1 MPELSLQKKAHRLR
15 IYINEKDR
23 WHGKSLDEAILE
35 ILKEKGI
42 AGATV
47 FRGMAGYGA
56 NAVIHTIRIEVLSS
70 ELPLVIETIDTPEKI
85 AGVLDT
91 IYPMVHEGMITIEDV
106 EIVKYS
112 HLSINPLPAD
122 KPVSEVMTRDV
133 ITLEPVMSVH
143 LAWRKMLE
151 NQVKAMPV
159 TDPAGKVVGIVTDED
174 LLERAGVQQR
184 LSIAIRMKAE
194 EINQELHALE
204 QLPLKVQDVMSRP
217 VVTIFEGESL
227 NAATTSMV
235 KSGLKRLPVVDK
247 EGKLSGMISR
257 LDILRQ
263 VASVSYHEPAIL
275 KLTGLEITVKEVM
288 SAHIPMVNQ
297 DDVLSII
304 IEKFSQ
310 ANTHRL
316 IVADSD
322 GKVVGLI
329 SDSDVVTRVQTTRR
343 RGILDAL
350 RNIGKPPAGKET
362 AFDLMS
368 PGALCV
374 PPDTPIVDALRIML
388 RDARKWMVVVDEQN
402 RPLGL
407 VDRQIMLQAVSAHE
421 GKGPR

>member
-1 MPELSLQKKAHRLR
+1 MPELSLQKKAQRLR

-35 ILKEKGI
+35 ILKDNGI

-56 NAVIHTIRIEVLSS
+56 NSIIHTIRIEVLSS

-85 AGVLDT
+85 AGVLIA
-91 IYPMVHEGMITIEDV
+91 IYPMVHEGMITLEEV

-112 HLSINPLPAD
+112 HLSINPLPAG
-122 KPVSEVMTRDV
+122 KTVSEVMTRDV
-133 ITLEPVMSVH
+133 ITLGPGISVH
-143 LAWRKMLE
+143 QAWRKMLE

-159 TDPAGKVVGIVTDED
+159 IDTAGKVLGILTDED

-194 EINQELHALE
+194 EINQELTALE
-204 QLPLKVQDVMSRP
+204 QLPLKVEDVMSHP
-217 VVTIFEGESL
+217 VITITGEESL
-227 NAATTSMV
+227 AAATNSMV
-235 KSGLKRLPVVDK
+235 KSKLKRLPVVNS
-247 EGKLSGMISR
+247 EGRLTGMISR

-263 VASVSYHEPAIL
+263 VANTTFIEPAAHL
-275 KLTGLEITVKEVM
+275 PTGLEITVAEVM
-288 SAHIPMVNQ
+288 STNIPMVNQ

-310 ANTHRL
+310 ADSHRL
-316 IVADSD
+316 IVADSA

-329 SDSDVVTRVQTTRR
+329 SDSDVVTRVQTTKR

-402 RPLGL
+402 HPLGL

-421 GKGPR
+421 DKEQL

>member
-15 IYINEKDR
+15 IYITERDR
-23 WHGKSLDEAILE
+23 WHSKSLDEAILE

-47 FRGMAGYGA
+47 FRGMAGYGT
-56 NAVIHTIRIEVLSS
+56 NATIHTIRIEVLSS
-70 ELPLVIETIDTPEKI
+70 ELPIVIETIDTPERI
-85 AGVLDT
+85 AGVLEV
-91 IYPMVHEGMITIEDV
+91 IYPMVHEGMITLEEV

-112 HLSINPLPAD
+112 RLSINPLPAE
-122 KPVSEVMTRDV
+122 KPVAEVMTCDV
-133 ITLEPVMSVH
+133 IALNPEMSVH
-143 LAWRKMLE
+143 EAWTKMLE
-151 NQVKAMPV
+151 HQLKAMPV
-159 TDPAGKVVGIVTDED
+159 IDADHKVVGIITDED
-174 LLERAGVQQR
+174 LLKRAGVQQR
-184 LSIAIRMKAE
+184 LSVAIRMKTE
-194 EINQELHALE
+194 EINQELQTLE
-204 QLPLKVQDVMSRP
+204 QLPLKAKDVMSHP
-217 VVTIFEGESL
+217 VITIFEGETL
-227 NAATTSMV
+227 NAATASMV
-235 KSGLKRLPVVDK
+235 KSGLKRLPVVDAK
-247 EGKLSGMISR
+247 GKLTGMISR

-263 VASVSYHEPAIL
+263 VANASYHGHSVHPP
-275 KLTGLEITVKEVM
+275 TGSEITIAEVM
-288 SAHIPMVNQ
+288 STDIPMVNQ

-310 ANTHRL
+310 ADSHRL
-316 IVADSD
+316 IVADSN

-329 SDSDVVTRVQTTRR
+329 SDSDIVTRVQTTKR

-421 GKGPR
+421 NKEQP